1 MGIYYFLLWIGV
13 IGTFL
18 SQDSRLKRTGFY
30 IIFIYILALFVM
42 VVFRYDVGTDYLEYT
57 DYYYRIHSLFELTS
71 EDFLW
76 NLVMCC
82 YPPCCVLLV
91 LHLNSFHLF
100 FFDNSL

>member
-71 EDFLW
+71 EDFCGTWLCA
-76 NLVMCC
+76 VI
-82 YPPCCVLLV
+82 LLV
-91 LHLNSFHLF
+91 AFYWCSI
-100 FFDNSL
+100 

>member
-57 DYYYRIHSLFELTS
+57 DYYYRIHSLWLCK
-71 EDFLW
+71 L
-76 NLVMCC
+76 NCVML
-82 YPPCCVLLV
+82 YSHSISSVGERPAPRGGTTRP
-91 LHLNSFHLF
+91 
-100 FFDNSL
+100 DERKITII

>member
-42 VVFRYDVGTDYLEYT
+42 VVFRYDVGTDYLEYRLCKLNCVML
-57 DYYYRIHSLFELTS
+57 YSHSISSVGERPAPRGGTTRPD
-71 EDFLW
+71 E
-76 NLVMCC
+76 CKITTI
-82 YPPCCVLLV
+82 
-91 LHLNSFHLF
+91 
-100 FFDNSL
+100 

>member
-18 SQDSRLKRTGFY
+18 SQDRRLKRTGFY

-57 DYYYRIHSLFELTS
+57 R
-71 EDFLW
+71 
-76 NLVMCC
+76 M
-82 YPPCCVLLV
+82 
-91 LHLNSFHLF
+91 
-100 FFDNSL
+100 

>member
-42 VVFRYDVGTDYLEYT
+42 VVFRYDVGTE
-57 DYYYRIHSLFELTS
+57 
-71 EDFLW
+71 
-76 NLVMCC
+76 V
-82 YPPCCVLLV
+82 V
-91 LHLNSFHLF
+91 
-100 FFDNSL
+100 

>member
-42 VVFRYDVGTDYLEYT
+42 VVFRYDVGTDYWNI
-57 DYYYRIHSLFELTS
+57 RIIIIEFIL
-71 EDFLW
+71 
-76 NLVMCC
+76 C
-82 YPPCCVLLV
+82 
-91 LHLNSFHLF
+91 LN
-100 FFDNSL
+100 